1 MTTSISFSDLIRN
14 RRSVRD
20 FLPTPIPDAVLQS
33 VLADAN
39 QSPSWSNTQ
48 PYRIA
53 VASGAVRNRLAAQLT
68 ERFKLGM
75 QAQRKGWRGK

>member
-1 MTTSISFSDLIRN
+1 MTQSADFSELIRS

-20 FLPTPIPDAVLQS
+20 FLPSSIPDAILQS

-53 VASGAVRNRLAAQLT
+53 VASGATRDQLAAQLT
-68 ERFKLGM
+68 ERFVLGM
-75 QAQRKGWRGK
+75 